1 MDHERVP
8 APAVLDRLPGVPEPL
23 LGLVDLLEEADVV
36 APRDLCNDLLH
47 NFLVWPGLREAPHV
61 LEVAAGEPLAVGELL
76 PEVGGELV
84 DHLRPPR
91 EPVLPLEDVP
101 ADRPVEED
109 ELAVHGERCL
119 NAGSTHPV
127 LQVSK
132 EVFVA
137 LWSLAE

>member
-1 MDHERVP
+1 M
-8 APAVLDRLPGVPEPL
+8 
-23 LGLVDLLEEADVV
+23 

-61 LEVAAGEPLAVGELL
+61 LEVAAGEALAVGELL
-76 PEVGGELV
+76 PEVGGELI
-84 DHLRPPR
+84 DDLRPPP

-101 ADRPVEED
+101 SDRPVEED
-109 ELAVHGERCL
+109 ELAVHGERCV
-119 NAGSTHPV
+119 NAGRSHPV

-137 LWSLAE
+137 LRSLTQ